1 MLGRTDTQTRERM
14 YCQTIRTVRDISRDD
29 RARIATCSLRTPE
42 ELQENK
48 YFITWIPHYIYP
60 VFGLGVFSMARRHA
74 LVSLRHAAPPS
85 AMLPLF
91 FFFFSFLGLILL

>member
-1 MLGRTDTQTRERM
+1 MSPFRPVDGC
-14 YCQTIRTVRDISRDD
+14 YTI
-29 RARIATCSLRTPE
+29 
-42 ELQENK
+42 
-48 YFITWIPHYIYP
+48 

-91 FFFFSFLGLILL
+91 FFFYYFFFFFFIYFRINTIII